1 MKDKLNIFFKLQSQV
16 YRIVLFLLSVSLIVY
31 LIPKKGKFQYD
42 FKEGKPWKYETLIS
56 PFDFLIQKSESEINF
71 EKLLISRNAIKYFT
85 KDSNVSDSIIS
96 LVNVKFNDSFPNL
109 SQQAQQAKEIIN
121 NIYNPGLVNNSI
133 EIEMD
138 SIFLVSKIDK
148 IKIKYDQLN
157 KTNDYMIDS
166 LIYNSI
172 EDSIQLHAF
181 LKDILIPDVIYDEK
195 TTNNSLNEQL
205 SQISYSKGSVS
216 NGVRIISRGEIV
228 DADKLSVLISLKM
241 KFESQLW
248 SKSNF
253 NWITLGYSIIVLIT
267 LFFLLLFLKKNRNS
281 IYLNNTKITFVF
293 IIILIFIS
301 ITLTVF
307 KYQPTYIYVVPL
319 CSVPLL
325 LRAFFDSR
333 LGLFVHVLTL
343 LILGFIV
350 PNNFEFLFLHT
361 IAGIVTILTPSDL
374 YQRANL
380 FISVSIITSVY
391 ILSYFS
397 ISIIANGDIN
407 YIDLNIPLLFI
418 FNGLATLFVHPLI
431 YIFEKIFGLVSD
443 VSLLEL
449 TNTNSKL
456 LKDLSEKA
464 PGTFY
469 HSLAVSNLAEAV
481 ATQISANV
489 MLVRVGALY
498 HDIGKMNNPNY
509 FIENQLNSF
518 NPHNDLEPL
527 ESAEIIKD
535 HISNG
540 IEIAKKSRLPDRV
553 IDFIRTHHGTSMI
566 RFFYDKAIK
575 SKADSNEFDF
585 RYSGPKPFSKE
596 TAIVMMA
603 DSIEAASKSIKEP
616 NIKLI
621 ENFVD
626 KIINTQI
633 EDNQFENCNI
643 TLKELNLT
651 KKILKEKLNNIYHLR
666 VEYPD

>member
-1 MKDKLNIFFKLQSQV
+1 MKDKLNIFFKLQSQI
-16 YRIVLFLLSVSLIVY
+16 YRIILYLLSVFIIIY
-31 LIPKKGKFQYD
+31 IIPKKGKFQYD

-71 EKLLISRNAIKYFT
+71 EKFLISKNATKYFN
-85 KDSNVSDSIIS
+85 KNLNVSDSIIS
-96 LVNVKFNDSFPNL
+96 IVNTKLNDSFPNL
-109 SQQAQQAKEIIN
+109 FQQTKEILN
-121 NIYNPGLVNNSI
+121 KIYEPGLVNYSI
-133 EIEMD
+133 ELEAD
-138 SIFLVSKIDK
+138 SVFLISKINKSK
-148 IKIKYDQLN
+148 IRYDELN
-157 KTNDYMIDS
+157 KTNDYKIDS
-166 LIYNSI
+166 IIYNSL
-172 EDSIQLHAF
+172 EDSFQLHAF
-181 LKDILIPDVIYDEK
+181 LRDILIADVVFDKE
-195 TTNNSLNEQL
+195 TTNSNLNKL
-205 SQISYSKGSVS
+205 LNQISHTKGLVT

-228 DADKLSVLISLKM
+228 DADKLGMLNSLKM

-253 NWITLGYSIIVLIT
+253 NWITLGYSIIVGIT
-267 LFFLLLFLKKNRNS
+267 LFFLLLFLKKNRIS
-281 IYLNNTKITFVF
+281 IYLNNTKITFIF
-293 IIILIFIS
+293 LIILIFIS
-301 ITLTVF
+301 ITIAVF
-307 KYQPTYIYVVPL
+307 KYQPDYIYVVPL
-319 CSVPLL
+319 CSIPLL

-361 IAGIVTILTPSDL
+361 IAGIITILTPSDL

-380 FISVSIITSVY
+380 FVSVSIITSVY

-397 ISIIANGDIN
+397 ISIIANGDIS

-456 LKDLSEKA
+456 LKELSEKA

-509 FIENQLNSF
+509 FIENQSNSF
-518 NPHNDLEPL
+518 NPHNELEPL
-527 ESAEIIKD
+527 ESSNIIKD

-540 IEIAKKSRLPDRV
+540 IEIAKRNRLPDRV

-566 RFFYDKAIK
+566 KFFYDKAIK
-575 SKADSNEFDF
+575 SKVDSNESDF

-616 NIKLI
+616 NVKLI

-643 TLKELNLT
+643 TLEELNFT

>member
-1 MKDKLNIFFKLQSQV
+1 MKDKLNIFFKLQSQI
-16 YRIVLFLLSVSLIVY
+16 YRIILYLLSVFIIIY
-31 LIPKKGKFQYD
+31 IIPKKGKFQYD
-42 FKEGKPWKYETLIS
+42 FKEGKPWEYETLIS

-71 EKLLISRNAIKYFT
+71 EKFLISKNATKYFN
-85 KDSNVSDSIIS
+85 KNLNVSDSIIS
-96 LVNVKFNDSFPNL
+96 IVNTKLNDSFPNL
-109 SQQAQQAKEIIN
+109 FQQTKEILN
-121 NIYNPGLVNNSI
+121 KIYEPGLVNYSI
-133 EIEMD
+133 ELEAD
-138 SIFLVSKIDK
+138 SVFLISKINKSK
-148 IKIKYDQLN
+148 IRYDELN
-157 KTNDYMIDS
+157 KTNDYKIDS
-166 LIYNSI
+166 IIYNSL
-172 EDSIQLHAF
+172 EDSFQLHAF
-181 LKDILIPDVIYDEK
+181 LRDILIADVVFDKE
-195 TTNNSLNEQL
+195 TTNSNLNKL
-205 SQISYSKGSVS
+205 LNQISHTKGLVS

-228 DADKLSVLISLKM
+228 DADKFGILNSLKM

-253 NWITLGYSIIVLIT
+253 NWITLGYSIIVGIT
-267 LFFLLLFLKKNRNS
+267 LFFLLLFLKKNRIS

-293 IIILIFIS
+293 FIILIFIS
-301 ITLTVF
+301 ITIAVF
-307 KYQPTYIYVVPL
+307 KYQPDYIYVVPL
-319 CSVPLL
+319 CSIPLL

-361 IAGIVTILTPSDL
+361 IAGIITILTPSDL

-380 FISVSIITSVY
+380 FVSVSIITSVY

-397 ISIIANGDIN
+397 ISIIANGDIS

-456 LKDLSEKA
+456 LKELSEKA

-509 FIENQLNSF
+509 FIENQSNSF
-518 NPHNDLEPL
+518 NPHNELEPL
-527 ESAEIIKD
+527 ESSNIIKD

-540 IEIAKKSRLPDRV
+540 IEIAKRNRLPDRV

-566 RFFYDKAIK
+566 KFFYDKAIK
-575 SKADSNEFDF
+575 SKVDSNESDF

-616 NIKLI
+616 NVKLI

-643 TLKELNLT
+643 TLEELNFT

>member
-1 MKDKLNIFFKLQSQV
+1 MKDKLNIFFKLQSQI
-16 YRIVLFLLSVSLIVY
+16 YRIILYLLSVFIIIY
-31 LIPKKGKFQYD
+31 IIPKKGKFQYD

-71 EKLLISRNAIKYFT
+71 EKFLISKNATKYFN
-85 KDSNVSDSIIS
+85 KNLNVSDSIIS
-96 LVNVKFNDSFPNL
+96 IVNTKLNDSFPNL
-109 SQQAQQAKEIIN
+109 FQQTKEILN
-121 NIYNPGLVNNSI
+121 KIYEPGLVNYSI
-133 EIEMD
+133 ELEAD
-138 SIFLVSKIDK
+138 SVFLISKINKSK
-148 IKIKYDQLN
+148 IRYDELN
-157 KTNDYMIDS
+157 KTNDYKIDS
-166 LIYNSI
+166 IIYNSL
-172 EDSIQLHAF
+172 EDSFQLHAF
-181 LKDILIPDVIYDEK
+181 LRDILIADVVFDKE
-195 TTNNSLNEQL
+195 TTNSNLNKL
-205 SQISYSKGSVS
+205 LNQISHTKGLVT

-228 DADKLSVLISLKM
+228 DADKFGILNSLKM

-253 NWITLGYSIIVLIT
+253 NWITLGYSIIVGIT
-267 LFFLLLFLKKNRNS
+267 LFFLLLFLKKNRIS
-281 IYLNNTKITFVF
+281 IYLNNTKITFIF
-293 IIILIFIS
+293 LIILIFIS
-301 ITLTVF
+301 ITIAVF
-307 KYQPTYIYVVPL
+307 KYQPDYIYVVPL
-319 CSVPLL
+319 CSIPLL

-361 IAGIVTILTPSDL
+361 IAGIITILTPSDL

-380 FISVSIITSVY
+380 FVSVSIITSVY

-397 ISIIANGDIN
+397 ISIIANGDIS

-456 LKDLSEKA
+456 LKELSEKA

-509 FIENQLNSF
+509 FIENQSNSF
-518 NPHNDLEPL
+518 NPHNELEPL
-527 ESAEIIKD
+527 ESSNIIKD

-540 IEIAKKSRLPDRV
+540 IEIAKRNRLPDRV

-566 RFFYDKAIK
+566 KFFYDKAIK
-575 SKADSNEFDF
+575 SKVDSNESDF

-616 NIKLI
+616 NVKLI